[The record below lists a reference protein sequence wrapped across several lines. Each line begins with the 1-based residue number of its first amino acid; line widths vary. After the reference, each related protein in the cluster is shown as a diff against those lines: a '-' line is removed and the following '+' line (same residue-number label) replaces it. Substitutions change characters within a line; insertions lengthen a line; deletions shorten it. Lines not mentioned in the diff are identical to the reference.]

1 MSWKIY
7 RVVPPDFVLNKPQT
21 FQFSIDPES
30 INENNL
36 FLVSP
41 KEESVTDSLTANE
54 QKGTFISLIELAEDS
69 GKTPLNFLR
78 KSIRLKRVVFVR
90 LKGQGRLIIFDEINA
105 ETKESTFQD
114 VDLKDQLW
122 ELPESELEQMLLE
135 QPTEEIKNDGSQ
147 LSSENQSIN
156 KTKTE
161 HIAADE
167 DNGELKKSSI
177 KDFEN
182 IKITGKRKP
191 HTAFAAYAKTVMKI
205 ERGEAWK
212 MLLGL
217 ANESI
222 GKKQVAL
229 SGWMGIYLR
238 RVLINPE
245 FEILYSHEPFD
256 FDKAENLPIGVKK
269 FTFDQFQT
277 SFTDFK
283 KKRHEGSMKE
293 V

>member
-7 RVVPPDFVLNKPQT
+7 RVVPPDFVLNKPQN
-21 FQFSIDPES
+21 FQFSIVPES

-105 ETKESTFQD
+105 ETKEGTFQD
-114 VDLKDQLW
+114 VDLKNQLW

-167 DNGELKKSSI
+167 DNGELNKSSI

-191 HTAFAAYAKTVMKI
+191 HTAFVVIAKTEMKM
-205 ERGEAWK
+205 ERDDAWK
-212 MLLGL
+212 ELKDL
-217 ANESI
+217 AQESI
-222 GKKQVAL
+222 GKTEVKMP
-229 SGWMGIYLR
+229 GWGKIYLR
-238 RVLINPE
+238 RVRLKSE
-245 FEILYSHEPFD
+245 TEILFSHEPFD
-256 FDKAENLPIGVKK
+256 FDKDENLPNWVKR
-269 FTFDQFQT
+269 FTRVLFNSSWDNY
-277 SFTDFK
+277 
-283 KKRHEGSMKE
+283 R
-293 V
+293 

>member
-1 MSWKIY
+1 M
-7 RVVPPDFVLNKPQT
+7 
-21 FQFSIDPES
+21 
-30 INENNL
+30 
-36 FLVSP
+36 VSP

-54 QKGTFISLIELAEDS
+54 QKGTLISLIELTEDS

-90 LKGQGRLIIFDEINA
+90 LKGQGRLTIFDEINA
-105 ETKESTFQD
+105 ETKEATLKE

-135 QPTEEIKNDGSQ
+135 QPTEEIKIDGSQ

-167 DNGELKKSSI
+167 DNGELKKSSN

-191 HTAFAAYAKTVMKI
+191 HTAFAAYAKTKM
-205 ERGEAWK
+205 ERDDAWK
-212 MLLGL
+212 ELKDL
-217 ANESI
+217 AQESKGQTEVKI
-222 GKKQVAL
+222 PGWGK
-229 SGWMGIYLR
+229 IYLR
-238 RVLINPE
+238 RVRLKSE
-245 FEILYSHEPFD
+245 TEILFSHEPFD
-256 FDKAENLPIGVKK
+256 FDKDKNLPNWVKR
-269 FTFDQFQT
+269 FTRCQFD
-277 SFTDFK
+277 SSWTDYK
-283 KKRHEGSMKE
+283 
-293 V
+293 

>member
-7 RVVPPDFVLNKPQT
+7 RVVPPDFILNKPQN
-21 FQFSIDPES
+21 FQFSIVPES

-105 ETKESTFQD
+105 ETKEGTFQD
-114 VDLKDQLW
+114 VDLKNQLW

-167 DNGELKKSSI
+167 DNGELNKSSI

-191 HTAFAAYAKTVMKI
+191 HTAFVVIAKTEMKM
-205 ERGEAWK
+205 ERDDAWK
-212 MLLGL
+212 ELKDL
-217 ANESI
+217 AQESI
-222 GKKQVAL
+222 GKTEVKMP
-229 SGWMGIYLR
+229 GWGKIYLR
-238 RVLINPE
+238 RVRLKSE
-245 FEILYSHEPFD
+245 TEILFSHEPFD
-256 FDKAENLPIGVKK
+256 FDKDENLPNWVKR
-269 FTFDQFQT
+269 FTRVLFNSSWDNY
-277 SFTDFK
+277 
-283 KKRHEGSMKE
+283 R
-293 V
+293 

>member
-7 RVVPPDFVLNKPQT
+7 RVVPPDFVLNKPQN
-21 FQFSIDPES
+21 FQFSIVPES

-41 KEESVTDSLTANE
+41 KEESVTDSLAANE
-54 QKGTFISLIELAEDS
+54 QKVTFISLIELAEDS

-105 ETKESTFQD
+105 ETKEATFQD
-114 VDLKDQLW
+114 VDLKNQLW
-122 ELPESELEQMLLE
+122 ELPERELEQMLLE

-156 KTKTE
+156 KTKTKN
-161 HIAADE
+161 IAVDE
-167 DNGELKKSSI
+167 DNGELNKSSI

-191 HTAFAAYAKTVMKI
+191 HTAFAAYAKTEMKM
-205 ERGEAWK
+205 ERDDAWK
-212 MLLGL
+212 ELKDL
-217 ANESI
+217 AQESI
-222 GKKQVAL
+222 GKTEVKMP
-229 SGWMGIYLR
+229 GWGKIYLR
-238 RVLINPE
+238 RVRLKSE
-245 FEILYSHEPFD
+245 TEILFSHEPFD
-256 FDKAENLPIGVKK
+256 FDKDENLPNWVKR
-269 FTFDQFQT
+269 FTRVLFNSSWDNY
-277 SFTDFK
+277 
-283 KKRHEGSMKE
+283 R
-293 V
+293 

>member
-7 RVVPPDFVLNKPQT
+7 RVVPPDFILNKPQN
-21 FQFSIDPES
+21 FQFSIVPES

-105 ETKESTFQD
+105 ETKEATFQD
-114 VDLKDQLW
+114 VDLKNQLW

-167 DNGELKKSSI
+167 DNGELNKSSI

-191 HTAFAAYAKTVMKI
+191 HTAFVVIAKTEMKM
-205 ERGEAWK
+205 ERDDAWK
-212 MLLGL
+212 ELKDL
-217 ANESI
+217 AQESI
-222 GKKQVAL
+222 GKTEVKMP
-229 SGWMGIYLR
+229 GWGKIYLR
-238 RVLINPE
+238 RVRLKSE
-245 FEILYSHEPFD
+245 TEILFSHEPFD
-256 FDKAENLPIGVKK
+256 FDKDENLPNWVKR
-269 FTFDQFQT
+269 FTRVLFNSSWDNY
-277 SFTDFK
+277 
-283 KKRHEGSMKE
+283 R
-293 V
+293 

>member
-7 RVVPPDFVLNKPQT
+7 RVVPPDFVLNKPRT
-21 FQFSIDPES
+21 FQFSIVPES

-54 QKGTFISLIELAEDS
+54 KKGTFISLIELAEDS

-105 ETKESTFQD
+105 ETKEATFQD
-114 VDLKDQLW
+114 VDLKNQLW

-156 KTKTE
+156 KTKTKN
-161 HIAADE
+161 IAVDE
-167 DNGELKKSSI
+167 DNGELNKSSI

-191 HTAFAAYAKTVMKI
+191 HTAFAAYAKTEMKM
-205 ERGEAWK
+205 ERDDAWK
-212 MLLGL
+212 ELKDL
-217 ANESI
+217 AQESI
-222 GKKQVAL
+222 GKTEVKMP
-229 SGWMGIYLR
+229 GWGKIYLR
-238 RVLINPE
+238 RVRLKSE
-245 FEILYSHEPFD
+245 TEILFSHEPFD
-256 FDKAENLPIGVKK
+256 FDKDENLPNWVKR
-269 FTFDQFQT
+269 FTRVLFNSSWDNY
-277 SFTDFK
+277 
-283 KKRHEGSMKE
+283 R
-293 V
+293 

>member
-7 RVVPPDFVLNKPQT
+7 RVVPPDFVLNKPQN
-21 FQFSIDPES
+21 FQFSIVPES

-41 KEESVTDSLTANE
+41 KEESVTDSLAANE

-105 ETKESTFQD
+105 ETKEATFQD
-114 VDLKDQLW
+114 VDLKNQLW
-122 ELPESELEQMLLE
+122 ELPERELEQMLLE

-156 KTKTE
+156 KTKTKN
-161 HIAADE
+161 IAVDE
-167 DNGELKKSSI
+167 DNGELNKSSI

-191 HTAFAAYAKTVMKI
+191 HTAFVVIAKTEMKM
-205 ERGEAWK
+205 ERDDAWK
-212 MLLGL
+212 ELKDL
-217 ANESI
+217 AQESI
-222 GKKQVAL
+222 GKTEVKMP
-229 SGWMGIYLR
+229 GWGKIYLR
-238 RVLINPE
+238 RVRLKSE
-245 FEILYSHEPFD
+245 TEILFSHEPFD
-256 FDKAENLPIGVKK
+256 FDKDENLPNWVKR
-269 FTFDQFQT
+269 FTRVLFNSSWDNY
-277 SFTDFK
+277 
-283 KKRHEGSMKE
+283 R
-293 V
+293 

>member
-7 RVVPPDFVLNKPQT
+7 RVVPPDFVLNKPQN
-21 FQFSIDPES
+21 FQFSIVPES

-41 KEESVTDSLTANE
+41 KEESVTDSLAANE

-90 LKGQGRLIIFDEINA
+90 LKGQGSLIIFDEINA
-105 ETKESTFQD
+105 ETKGATFQD
-114 VDLKDQLW
+114 VDLKNQLW
-122 ELPESELEQMLLE
+122 ELPERELEQMLLE

-156 KTKTE
+156 KTKTKN
-161 HIAADE
+161 IAVDE
-167 DNGELKKSSI
+167 DNGELNKSSI

-191 HTAFAAYAKTVMKI
+191 HTAFVVIAKTEMKM
-205 ERGEAWK
+205 ERDDAWK
-212 MLLGL
+212 ELKDL
-217 ANESI
+217 AQESI
-222 GKKQVAL
+222 GKTEVKMP
-229 SGWMGIYLR
+229 GWGKIYLR
-238 RVLINPE
+238 RVRLKSE
-245 FEILYSHEPFD
+245 TEILFSHEPFD
-256 FDKAENLPIGVKK
+256 FDKDENLPNWVKR
-269 FTFDQFQT
+269 FTRVLFNSSWDNY
-277 SFTDFK
+277 
-283 KKRHEGSMKE
+283 R
-293 V
+293 

>member
-7 RVVPPDFVLNKPQT
+7 KVVPPDFVLNKPQN
-21 FQFSIDPES
+21 FQFSIVPES

-41 KEESVTDSLTANE
+41 KEESVTDSLAANE
-54 QKGTFISLIELAEDS
+54 QKVTFISLIELAEDS

-105 ETKESTFQD
+105 ETKEATFQD
-114 VDLKDQLW
+114 VDLKNQLW
-122 ELPESELEQMLLE
+122 ELPERELEQMLLE

-156 KTKTE
+156 KTKTKN
-161 HIAADE
+161 IAVDE
-167 DNGELKKSSI
+167 DNGELNKSSI

-191 HTAFAAYAKTVMKI
+191 HTAFVVIAKTEMKM
-205 ERGEAWK
+205 ERDDAWK
-212 MLLGL
+212 ELKDL
-217 ANESI
+217 AQESI
-222 GKKQVAL
+222 GKTEVKMP
-229 SGWMGIYLR
+229 GWGKIYLR
-238 RVLINPE
+238 RVRLKSE
-245 FEILYSHEPFD
+245 TEILFSHEPFD
-256 FDKAENLPIGVKK
+256 FDKDENLPNWVKR
-269 FTFDQFQT
+269 FTRVLFNSSWDNY
-277 SFTDFK
+277 
-283 KKRHEGSMKE
+283 R
-293 V
+293 

>member
-1 MSWKIY
+1 LDEVGKMSWKIY
-7 RVVPPDFVLNKPQT
+7 RVVPPDFVLNKPQN
-21 FQFSIDPES
+21 FQFSIVPES

-41 KEESVTDSLTANE
+41 KEESVTDSLAANE

-105 ETKESTFQD
+105 ETKEATFQD
-114 VDLKDQLW
+114 VDLKNQLW
-122 ELPESELEQMLLE
+122 ELPERELEQMLLE

-156 KTKTE
+156 KTKTKN
-161 HIAADE
+161 IAVDE
-167 DNGELKKSSI
+167 DNGELNKSSI

-191 HTAFAAYAKTVMKI
+191 HTAFVVIAKTEMKM
-205 ERGEAWK
+205 ERDDAWK
-212 MLLGL
+212 ELKDL
-217 ANESI
+217 AQESI
-222 GKKQVAL
+222 GKTEVKMP
-229 SGWMGIYLR
+229 GWGKIYLR
-238 RVLINPE
+238 RVRLKSE
-245 FEILYSHEPFD
+245 TEILFSHEPFD
-256 FDKAENLPIGVKK
+256 FDKDENLPNWVKR
-269 FTFDQFQT
+269 FTRVLFNSSWDNY
-277 SFTDFK
+277 
-283 KKRHEGSMKE
+283 R
-293 V
+293 

>member
-21 FQFSIDPES
+21 FQFSIVPES

-105 ETKESTFQD
+105 ETKEATFQD
-114 VDLKDQLW
+114 VDLKNQLW

-161 HIAADE
+161 HIAVDE
-167 DNGELKKSSI
+167 DNGELNKSSI

-191 HTAFAAYAKTVMKI
+191 HTAFVVIAKTEMKM
-205 ERGEAWK
+205 ERDDAWK
-212 MLLGL
+212 ELKDL
-217 ANESI
+217 AQESI
-222 GKKQVAL
+222 GKTEVKMP
-229 SGWMGIYLR
+229 GWGKIYLR
-238 RVLINPE
+238 RVRLKSE
-245 FEILYSHEPFD
+245 TEILFSHEPFD
-256 FDKAENLPIGVKK
+256 FDKDENLPNWVKR
-269 FTFDQFQT
+269 FTRVLFNSSWDNY
-277 SFTDFK
+277 
-283 KKRHEGSMKE
+283 R
-293 V
+293 

>member
-21 FQFSIDPES
+21 FQFSIVPES

-105 ETKESTFQD
+105 ETKEATLKK
-114 VDLKDQLW
+114 VDLKKQLW

-191 HTAFAAYAKTVMKI
+191 HTAFIVIAKTKMKM
-205 ERGEAWK
+205 ERDDAWK
-212 MLLGL
+212 ELKAL
-217 ANESI
+217 AQESKGQTEVKMPGW
-222 GKKQVAL
+222 GKT
-229 SGWMGIYLR
+229 YLR
-238 RVLINPE
+238 RVRLKPE
-245 FEILYSHEPFD
+245 TKILFSHEPFD
-256 FDKAENLPIGVKK
+256 FDKAEILPGGVKI
-269 FTFDQFQT
+269 FTRVLFNSSWDNY
-277 SFTDFK
+277 
-283 KKRHEGSMKE
+283 R
-293 V
+293 

>member
-7 RVVPPDFVLNKPQT
+7 RVVPPDFVLNKPQN
-21 FQFSIDPES
+21 FQFSIVPES

-41 KEESVTDSLTANE
+41 KEESVTDSLAANE
-54 QKGTFISLIELAEDS
+54 QKVTFISLIELAEDS

-105 ETKESTFQD
+105 ETKEGTFQD
-114 VDLKDQLW
+114 VDLKNQLW

-167 DNGELKKSSI
+167 DNGELNKSSI

-191 HTAFAAYAKTVMKI
+191 HTAFVVIAKTEMKM
-205 ERGEAWK
+205 ERDDAWK
-212 MLLGL
+212 ELKDL
-217 ANESI
+217 AQESI
-222 GKKQVAL
+222 GKTEVKMP
-229 SGWMGIYLR
+229 GWGKIYLR
-238 RVLINPE
+238 RVRLKSE
-245 FEILYSHEPFD
+245 TEILFSHEPFD
-256 FDKAENLPIGVKK
+256 FDKDENLPNWVKR
-269 FTFDQFQT
+269 FTRVLFNSSWDNY
-277 SFTDFK
+277 
-283 KKRHEGSMKE
+283 R
-293 V
+293 

>member
-1 MSWKIY
+1 MSWEIY

-21 FQFSIDPES
+21 FQFSIVPES

-90 LKGQGRLIIFDEINA
+90 LKGQGRLTIFDEINA
-105 ETKESTFQD
+105 ETKEATLKE

-147 LSSENQSIN
+147 LSSGNQSIN

-222 GKKQVAL
+222 GKKKVAL

>member
-21 FQFSIDPES
+21 FQFSIVPES

-41 KEESVTDSLTANE
+41 KEESVTDSLAANE
-54 QKGTFISLIELAEDS
+54 QKVTFISLIELAEDS

-105 ETKESTFQD
+105 ETKEGTFQD
-114 VDLKDQLW
+114 VDLKNQLW

-167 DNGELKKSSI
+167 DNGELNKSSI

-182 IKITGKRKP
+182 IKITGKRKT
-191 HTAFAAYAKTVMKI
+191 HTAFVVIAKTEMKM
-205 ERGEAWK
+205 ERDDAWK
-212 MLLGL
+212 ELKDL
-217 ANESI
+217 AQESI
-222 GKKQVAL
+222 GKTEVKMP
-229 SGWMGIYLR
+229 GWGKIYLR
-238 RVLINPE
+238 RVRLKSE
-245 FEILYSHEPFD
+245 TEILFSHEPFD
-256 FDKAENLPIGVKK
+256 FDKDENLPNWVKR
-269 FTFDQFQT
+269 FTRVLFNSSWDNY
-277 SFTDFK
+277 
-283 KKRHEGSMKE
+283 R
-293 V
+293 

>member
-21 FQFSIDPES
+21 FQFSIVPES

-90 LKGQGRLIIFDEINA
+90 LKGQGRLTIFDEINA
-105 ETKESTFQD
+105 ETKEATLKE

-147 LSSENQSIN
+147 LSSENQSIY

-161 HIAADE
+161 HNAADE

-191 HTAFAAYAKTVMKI
+191 HTAFVVIAKTEMKM
-205 ERGEAWK
+205 ERDDAWK
-212 MLLGL
+212 ELKDL
-217 ANESI
+217 AQESKGQTEVKMPGW
-222 GKKQVAL
+222 GKT
-229 SGWMGIYLR
+229 YLR
-238 RVLINPE
+238 RVRLKSE
-245 FEILYSHEPFD
+245 TEILYSHEPFD
-256 FDKAENLPIGVKK
+256 FDKDENLPNWVKR
-269 FTFDQFQT
+269 FTRVLFNSSWDNY
-277 SFTDFK
+277 
-283 KKRHEGSMKE
+283 R
-293 V
+293 

>member
-21 FQFSIDPES
+21 FQFSIVPES

-90 LKGQGRLIIFDEINA
+90 LKGQGRLTIFDEINA
-105 ETKESTFQD
+105 ETKEATLKE

-167 DNGELKKSSI
+167 DNGELKKSSN

-191 HTAFAAYAKTVMKI
+191 HTAFAAYAKTEMKM
-205 ERGEAWK
+205 ERDDAWK
-212 MLLGL
+212 ELKDL
-217 ANESI
+217 AQESKGQTEVKMPGW
-222 GKKQVAL
+222 GKT
-229 SGWMGIYLR
+229 YLR
-238 RVLINPE
+238 RVRLKSE
-245 FEILYSHEPFD
+245 TEILYSHEPFD
-256 FDKAENLPIGVKK
+256 FDKDENLPDWVKR
-269 FTFDQFQT
+269 FTRVLFNSSWDNY
-277 SFTDFK
+277 
-283 KKRHEGSMKE
+283 R
-293 V
+293 

>member
-7 RVVPPDFVLNKPQT
+7 RVVPPDFVLNKPRT
-21 FQFSIDPES
+21 FQFSIVPES

-54 QKGTFISLIELAEDS
+54 KKGTFISLIELAEDS

-105 ETKESTFQD
+105 ETKEGTFQD
-114 VDLKDQLW
+114 VDLKNQLW

-167 DNGELKKSSI
+167 DNGELNKSSI

-191 HTAFAAYAKTVMKI
+191 HTAFVVIAKTEMKM
-205 ERGEAWK
+205 ERDDAWK
-212 MLLGL
+212 ELKDL
-217 ANESI
+217 AQESI
-222 GKKQVAL
+222 GKTEVKMP
-229 SGWMGIYLR
+229 GWGKIYLR
-238 RVLINPE
+238 RVRLKSE
-245 FEILYSHEPFD
+245 TEILFSHEPFD
-256 FDKAENLPIGVKK
+256 FDKDENLPNWVKR
-269 FTFDQFQT
+269 FTRVLFNSSWDNY
-277 SFTDFK
+277 
-283 KKRHEGSMKE
+283 R
-293 V
+293 

>member
-21 FQFSIDPES
+21 FQFSIVPES

-90 LKGQGRLIIFDEINA
+90 LKGQGRLTIFDEINA
-105 ETKESTFQD
+105 ETKEATLKE

-191 HTAFAAYAKTVMKI
+191 HTAFAEYAKKVMKI
-205 ERGEAWK
+205 ERGDAWRE
-212 MLLGL
+212 LGQFADQSKGGTQVEL
-217 ANESI
+217 A
-222 GKKQVAL
+222 
-229 SGWMGIYLR
+229 GWGLIYLKR
-238 RVLINPE
+238 DKGKDKLRYKNTKFDAPSDGEVITIKSFNSSWQRVKIQYKP
-245 FEILYSHEPFD
+245 S
-256 FDKAENLPIGVKK
+256 
-269 FTFDQFQT
+269 
-277 SFTDFK
+277 
-283 KKRHEGSMKE
+283 
-293 V
+293 

>member
-7 RVVPPDFVLNKPQT
+7 RVVPPDFVLNKPQN
-21 FQFSIDPES
+21 FQFSIVPES

-41 KEESVTDSLTANE
+41 KEESVTDSLAANE
-54 QKGTFISLIELAEDS
+54 QKVTFISLIELAEDS

-105 ETKESTFQD
+105 ETKEGTFQD
-114 VDLKDQLW
+114 VDLKNQLW

-167 DNGELKKSSI
+167 DNGELNKSSI

-191 HTAFAAYAKTVMKI
+191 HTAFVVIAKTEMKM
-205 ERGEAWK
+205 ERDDAWK
-212 MLLGL
+212 ELKDL
-217 ANESI
+217 AQESI
-222 GKKQVAL
+222 GKTEVKMP
-229 SGWMGIYLR
+229 GWGKIYLR
-238 RVLINPE
+238 RVRLKSE
-245 FEILYSHEPFD
+245 KEILFSHEPFD
-256 FDKAENLPIGVKK
+256 FDKDENLPNWVKR
-269 FTFDQFQT
+269 FTRVLFNSSWDNY
-277 SFTDFK
+277 
-283 KKRHEGSMKE
+283 R
-293 V
+293 

>member
-7 RVVPPDFVLNKPQT
+7 RVVPPDFVLNKPQN
-21 FQFSIDPES
+21 FQFSIVPES

-41 KEESVTDSLTANE
+41 KEESVTDSLAANE

-78 KSIRLKRVVFVR
+78 KSIRLHRAVFVR

-105 ETKESTFQD
+105 ETKEATFQD
-114 VDLKDQLW
+114 VDLKNQLW
-122 ELPESELEQMLLE
+122 ELPERELEQMLLE

-161 HIAADE
+161 HIAVDE
-167 DNGELKKSSI
+167 DNGELNKSSI

-191 HTAFAAYAKTVMKI
+191 HTAFVVIAKTEMKM
-205 ERGEAWK
+205 ERDDAWK
-212 MLLGL
+212 ELKDL
-217 ANESI
+217 AQESI
-222 GKKQVAL
+222 GKTEVKMP
-229 SGWMGIYLR
+229 GWGKIYLR
-238 RVLINPE
+238 RVRLKSE
-245 FEILYSHEPFD
+245 TEILFSHEPFD
-256 FDKAENLPIGVKK
+256 FDKDENLPNWVKR
-269 FTFDQFQT
+269 FTRVLFNSSWDNY
-277 SFTDFK
+277 
-283 KKRHEGSMKE
+283 R
-293 V
+293 

>member
-21 FQFSIDPES
+21 FQFSIVPES

-105 ETKESTFQD
+105 ETKEATFQD
-114 VDLKDQLW
+114 VDLKNQLW

-167 DNGELKKSSI
+167 DNGELNKSSI

-191 HTAFAAYAKTVMKI
+191 HTAFVVIAKTEMKM
-205 ERGEAWK
+205 ERDDAWK
-212 MLLGL
+212 ELKDL
-217 ANESI
+217 AQESI
-222 GKKQVAL
+222 GKTEVKMP
-229 SGWMGIYLR
+229 GWGKIYLR
-238 RVLINPE
+238 RVRLKSE
-245 FEILYSHEPFD
+245 TEILFSHEPFD
-256 FDKAENLPIGVKK
+256 FDKDENLPNWVKR
-269 FTFDQFQT
+269 FTRVLFNSSWDNY
-277 SFTDFK
+277 
-283 KKRHEGSMKE
+283 R
-293 V
+293 

>member
-21 FQFSIDPES
+21 FQFSIVPES

-105 ETKESTFQD
+105 ETKEATFQD

-147 LSSENQSIN
+147 LSSENQSIY

-161 HIAADE
+161 HIAA
-167 DNGELKKSSI
+167 SVSRWWQ
-177 KDFEN
+177 
-182 IKITGKRKP
+182 KR
-191 HTAFAAYAKTVMKI
+191 
-205 ERGEAWK
+205 G
-212 MLLGL
+212 LLR
-217 ANESI
+217 
-222 GKKQVAL
+222 
-229 SGWMGIYLR
+229 M
-238 RVLINPE
+238 
-245 FEILYSHEPFD
+245 
-256 FDKAENLPIGVKK
+256 
-269 FTFDQFQT
+269 
-277 SFTDFK
+277 
-283 KKRHEGSMKE
+283 
-293 V
+293 

>member
-7 RVVPPDFVLNKPQT
+7 RVVPPDFVLNKPQN

-54 QKGTFISLIELAEDS
+54 QKGTLISLIELAEDS

-90 LKGQGRLIIFDEINA
+90 LKGQGRLTIFDEINA
-105 ETKESTFQD
+105 ETKEATLKE

-182 IKITGKRKP
+182 IKITEKKKP
-191 HTAFAAYAKTVMKI
+191 HTAYTENAKKVMKI
-205 ERGEAWK
+205 ERGAAWRE
-212 MLLGL
+212 LGQFADQSKGGTQVEL
-217 ANESI
+217 A
-222 GKKQVAL
+222 
-229 SGWMGIYLR
+229 GWGLIYLKR
-238 RVLINPE
+238 DKEKDKLRYKNTKFDAPSDGEVITIKSFNSSWQRVK
-245 FEILYSHEPFD
+245 ILYKPS
-256 FDKAENLPIGVKK
+256 
-269 FTFDQFQT
+269 
-277 SFTDFK
+277 
-283 KKRHEGSMKE
+283 
-293 V
+293 

>member
-1 MSWKIY
+1 MSWEIC

-105 ETKESTFQD
+105 ETKEATLKE

-147 LSSENQSIN
+147 LSSENQSIY

-191 HTAFAAYAKTVMKI
+191 HTAFAAYAKTEMKM
-205 ERGEAWK
+205 ERDDAWK
-212 MLLGL
+212 ELKDL
-217 ANESI
+217 AQESKGQTEVKMPGW
-222 GKKQVAL
+222 GKT
-229 SGWMGIYLR
+229 YLR
-238 RVLINPE
+238 RVRLKSE
-245 FEILYSHEPFD
+245 TEILFSHEPFD
-256 FDKAENLPIGVKK
+256 FDKAENLPDGVKI
-269 FTFDQFQT
+269 FTRVLFD
-277 SFTDFK
+277 SSWANY
-283 KKRHEGSMKE
+283 R
-293 V
+293 

>member
-1 MSWKIY
+1 MSWIIY

-21 FQFSIDPES
+21 FQFSIVPES

-90 LKGQGRLIIFDEINA
+90 LKGQGRLTIFDEINA

-182 IKITGKRKP
+182 IKITRKRKP
-191 HTAFAAYAKTVMKI
+191 HTAFVVIAKTEMKM
-205 ERGEAWK
+205 ERDDAWK
-212 MLLGL
+212 ELKDL
-217 ANESI
+217 AQESK
-222 GKKQVAL
+222 GQTEVKMP
-229 SGWMGIYLR
+229 GWCKTYLR
-238 RVLINPE
+238 RVRLKSE
-245 FEILYSHEPFD
+245 KEILFSHEPFD
-256 FDKAENLPIGVKK
+256 FDKAKNLPVGVKI
-269 FTFDQFQT
+269 FTRVLFNSSWDNY
-277 SFTDFK
+277 
-283 KKRHEGSMKE
+283 R
-293 V
+293 

>member
-21 FQFSIDPES
+21 FQFSIVPES

-54 QKGTFISLIELAEDS
+54 QKGTFISLTELAEDS

-78 KSIRLKRVVFVR
+78 KSIRLHRAVFVR

-105 ETKESTFQD
+105 ETKEATLKE

-147 LSSENQSIN
+147 LSSENQAIY

-161 HIAADE
+161 NIAADE

-191 HTAFAAYAKTVMKI
+191 HTAFIVIAKTEMKMK
-205 ERGEAWK
+205 RDEAWK
-212 MLLGL
+212 ELKAL
-217 ANESI
+217 AQESKGQTEVKVPGW
-222 GKKQVAL
+222 GKN
-229 SGWMGIYLR
+229 YLR
-238 RVLINPE
+238 RVRLKPE
-245 FEILYSHEPFD
+245 TEILFSHEPFD
-256 FDKAENLPIGVKK
+256 FDKAENLLVGVKL
-269 FTFDQFQT
+269 FTRGQFD
-277 SFTDFK
+277 SSWTDYK
-283 KKRHEGSMKE
+283 
-293 V
+293 

>member
-21 FQFSIDPES
+21 FQFSIVPES

-54 QKGTFISLIELAEDS
+54 QKGTFISLTELAEDS

-78 KSIRLKRVVFVR
+78 KSIRLHRAVFVR

-105 ETKESTFQD
+105 ETKEATFQD
-114 VDLKDQLW
+114 VDLKNQLW

-167 DNGELKKSSI
+167 DNGELNKSSI

-191 HTAFAAYAKTVMKI
+191 HTAFVVIAKTEMKM
-205 ERGEAWK
+205 ERDDAWK
-212 MLLGL
+212 ELKDL
-217 ANESI
+217 AQESI
-222 GKKQVAL
+222 GKTEVKMP
-229 SGWMGIYLR
+229 GWGKIYLR
-238 RVLINPE
+238 RVRLKSE
-245 FEILYSHEPFD
+245 TEILFSHEPFD
-256 FDKAENLPIGVKK
+256 FDKDENLPNWVKR
-269 FTFDQFQT
+269 FTRVLFNSSWDNY
-277 SFTDFK
+277 
-283 KKRHEGSMKE
+283 R
-293 V
+293 

>member
-7 RVVPPDFVLNKPQT
+7 RVVPPDFVLNKPQN
-21 FQFSIDPES
+21 FQFSIVPES

-41 KEESVTDSLTANE
+41 KEESVTDSLAANE
-54 QKGTFISLIELAEDS
+54 QKVTFISLIELAEDS

-105 ETKESTFQD
+105 ETKEATFQD
-114 VDLKDQLW
+114 VDLKNQLW
-122 ELPESELEQMLLE
+122 ELPERELEQMLLE

-156 KTKTE
+156 KTKTKN
-161 HIAADE
+161 IAVDE
-167 DNGELKKSSI
+167 DNGELNKSSI

-191 HTAFAAYAKTVMKI
+191 HTAFVVIAKTEMKM
-205 ERGEAWK
+205 ERDDAWK
-212 MLLGL
+212 ELKDL
-217 ANESI
+217 AQESI
-222 GKKQVAL
+222 GKTEVKMP
-229 SGWMGIYLR
+229 GWGKIYLR
-238 RVLINPE
+238 RVRLKSE
-245 FEILYSHEPFD
+245 TEILFSHEPFD
-256 FDKAENLPIGVKK
+256 FDKDENLPNWVKR
-269 FTFDQFQT
+269 FTRVLFNSSWDNY
-277 SFTDFK
+277 
-283 KKRHEGSMKE
+283 R
-293 V
+293 

>member
-1 MSWKIY
+1 MDEVGKMSWKIY
-7 RVVPPDFVLNKPQT
+7 RVVPPDFVLNKPQN
-21 FQFSIDPES
+21 FQFSIVPES

-54 QKGTFISLIELAEDS
+54 QKGTLISLIELAEDS

-105 ETKESTFQD
+105 ETKEATFQD
-114 VDLKDQLW
+114 VDLKNQLW
-122 ELPESELEQMLLE
+122 ELPERELEQMLLE

-161 HIAADE
+161 HIAVDE
-167 DNGELKKSSI
+167 DNGELNKSSI

-191 HTAFAAYAKTVMKI
+191 HTAFVVIAKTEMKM
-205 ERGEAWK
+205 ERDDAWK
-212 MLLGL
+212 ELKDL
-217 ANESI
+217 AQESI
-222 GKKQVAL
+222 GKTEVKMP
-229 SGWMGIYLR
+229 GWGKIYLR
-238 RVLINPE
+238 RVRLKSE
-245 FEILYSHEPFD
+245 TEILFSHEPFD
-256 FDKAENLPIGVKK
+256 FDKDENLPNWVKR
-269 FTFDQFQT
+269 FTRVLFNSSWDNY
-277 SFTDFK
+277 
-283 KKRHEGSMKE
+283 R
-293 V
+293 

>member
-7 RVVPPDFVLNKPQT
+7 RVVSPDFVLNKPQT
-21 FQFSIDPES
+21 FQFSIVPES

-105 ETKESTFQD
+105 ETKEATFQD

-191 HTAFAAYAKTVMKI
+191 HTAFIVIAKTKMKM
-205 ERGEAWK
+205 ERDDAWK
-212 MLLGL
+212 ELKAL
-217 ANESI
+217 AQESKGQTEVKMPGW
-222 GKKQVAL
+222 GKT
-229 SGWMGIYLR
+229 YLR
-238 RVLINPE
+238 RVRLKPE
-245 FEILYSHEPFD
+245 TKILFSHEPFD
-256 FDKAENLPIGVKK
+256 FDKAENLPGGVKI
-269 FTFDQFQT
+269 FTRVLFNSSWDNY
-277 SFTDFK
+277 
-283 KKRHEGSMKE
+283 R
-293 V
+293 